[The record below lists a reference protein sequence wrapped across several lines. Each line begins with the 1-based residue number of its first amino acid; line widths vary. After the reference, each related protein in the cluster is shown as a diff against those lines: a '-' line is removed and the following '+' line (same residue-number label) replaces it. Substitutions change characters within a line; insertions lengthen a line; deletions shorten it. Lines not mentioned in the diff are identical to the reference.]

1 MNRSIYLILSLTII
15 LLLSSC
21 SSVKVLDAWKA
32 EDTTS
37 FKDNN
42 ILVIARTSNK
52 SARVAFEEEI
62 ANALRARGMKATESF
77 TRFPNMK
84 PNEKVTEEKRNMI
97 MDILNYE
104 GYNGIVLSV
113 VKDVKTETNTYTS
126 GGYYPGG
133 AYSSFYP
140 GYYGGFYGYYHH
152 PYSYSS
158 YGYYNTGTTT
168 TRTTKTYVLETVIY
182 DLDQEGNQQLVAVVT
197 STITDP
203 KKAHKAAKQ
212 YVEAITK
219 SLDAR

>member
-1 MNRSIYLILSLTII
+1 MKRSIYLILSLTVI
-15 LLLSSC
+15 LLLSAC
-21 SSVKVLDAWKA
+21 SSVKVLDAWKTDNVTA
-32 EDTTS
+32 

-52 SARVAFEEEI
+52 SARIAFEEEI

-84 PNEKVTEEKRNMI
+84 PNEKVTEDKRNMI

-104 GYNGIVLSV
+104 GYNGIVLTV
-113 VKDVKTETNTYTS
+113 IKDVQLETKTYTS

-133 AYSSFYP
+133 SYASFYP

-158 YGYYNTGTTT
+158 YGYYVPETTT
-168 TRTTKTYVLETVIY
+168 IRTSKTYVLETVIY
-182 DLDQEGNQQLVAVVT
+182 DLDQEGNEQLVAVVT
-197 STITDP
+197 STISDP
-203 KKAHKAAKQ
+203 KKAHKAAKE

-219 SLDAR
+219 SLDAK

>member
-1 MNRSIYLILSLTII
+1 MKRSIYLILSLTLI
-15 LLLSSC
+15 LLVSSC

-32 EDTTS
+32 DDVTA

-62 ANALRARGMKATESF
+62 ANQLRARGMKATESF
-77 TRFPNMK
+77 TRFPNMR
-84 PNEKVTEEKRNMI
+84 PNEEVTEEKRDLI
-97 MDILNYE
+97 MDILKYE
-104 GYNGIVLSV
+104 GYNGIVLTV
-113 VKDVKTETNTYTS
+113 VKDVQLETKTYTS

-158 YGYYNTGTTT
+158 YGYYDPGTTT

-182 DLDQEGNQQLVAVVT
+182 DLDQAGNQQLVAVIT

-203 KKAHKAAKQ
+203 NKAHKAAKQ